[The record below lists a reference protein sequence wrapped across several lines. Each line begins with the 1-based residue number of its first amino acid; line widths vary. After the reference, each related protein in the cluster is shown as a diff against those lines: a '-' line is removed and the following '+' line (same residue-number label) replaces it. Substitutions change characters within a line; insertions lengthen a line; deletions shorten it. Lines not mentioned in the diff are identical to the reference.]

1 MHYRAWRVSFFSPR
15 SRFESARRVI
25 TEYPRPMSYSI
36 TIPDRDYF
44 DRNIPCQTACPIH
57 TECGRYVQA
66 IGISRDEEAYLLAR
80 APNPFAYVLGRI
92 CAHPCE
98 DKCRRGKIDEP
109 IAICALKR
117 YATDRHNLGMGHD
130 PARKALSTVP
140 KRDKRVAIV
149 GAGVCGLTCAH
160 DLALLGYTVEVF
172 ESAPVPGGM
181 LYLGIPQFRLPR
193 EIIKME
199 VDNILAMGVTLHT
212 RVTIGRDIS
221 FEFLR
226 KKFHA
231 LMLATG
237 LNKGR
242 ELNIPGAHLAGVYN
256 GIDFLINVN
265 LGFEIRLGKRV
276 VVVGGGNVA
285 IDVARAAVRL
295 VHEAADFGLS
305 SDTEEEK
312 SLQPA
317 LDAARLA
324 MRSGA
329 EKVNMVSLEARA
341 QMPAWKGEVEEAEH
355 EGIEVDNGWGPKE
368 IVGENGVVTG
378 LKVRRCISVFD
389 ENGRF
394 NPAFSDE
401 EKIIPCDSVI
411 LAIGQQAD
419 LSFLNNNDGVQVTP
433 RGILKID
440 DNLMT
445 TASGIFAGGDVAFGP
460 RILVEAVA
468 NGHKSARSIHLYL
481 SGKTEKSVRRRF
493 RILPNWKMPAR
504 YLSIPR
510 QKMPVL
516 AANRRIGIAE
526 VELGFDEEQGRA
538 EGTRCLQCQVNTI
551 FDGSKCILCA
561 GCVDVCPE
569 SCLRLI
575 DLTQVNGDERY
586 DSLIRGRYGVG
597 ASELKV
603 GQAGAIIKNEEK
615 CIRCGLCADR
625 CPTGAITMEA
635 LEQQEREVFD

>member
-1 MHYRAWRVSFFSPR
+1 
-15 SRFESARRVI
+15 
-25 TEYPRPMSYSI
+25 MSYSV
-36 TIPDRDYF
+36 TIPDREYF

-66 IGISRDEEAYLLAR
+66 IGISKDEEAYLLAR

-98 DKCRRGKIDEP
+98 DNCRRGKIDEP

-117 YATDRHNLGMGHD
+117 FATDRHNLGMGHD
-130 PARKALSTVP
+130 PGRKALPPVA
-140 KRDKRVAIV
+140 KRPQRVAVV

-212 RVTIGRDIS
+212 RVTIGRDIT
-221 FEFLR
+221 FDWLR
-226 KKFHA
+226 KNFDA
-231 LMLATG
+231 VLLATG

-265 LGFEIRLGKRV
+265 LGFEIELGKRV

-295 VHEAADFGLS
+295 VHEASEFGAPAES
-305 SDTEEEK
+305 EEEK

-324 MRSGA
+324 IRSGA
-329 EKVNMVSLEARA
+329 ETVHMVSLESRA

-355 EGIEVDNGWGPKE
+355 EGIDVDNGWGPKE
-368 IVGENGVVTG
+368 IVGENGIATG
-378 LKVRRCISVFD
+378 LRVRRCLTVFD
-389 ENGRF
+389 EKGRF

-401 EKIIPCDSVI
+401 ERIIPCDSVI

-419 LSFLNNNDGVQVTP
+419 LSYINSEDGVQVTP

-440 DNLMT
+440 DEMRT
-445 TASGIFAGGDVAFGP
+445 TAPGVFAGGDVAFGP

-468 NGHKSARSIHLYL
+468 NGHRSARSIHLYL
-481 SGKTEKSVRRRF
+481 SGTTEKSVRSRF
-493 RILPNWKMPAR
+493 RILPNWKMPSR
-504 YLSIPR
+504 FLTIPR

-516 AANRRIGIAE
+516 SANRRVGIAE

-538 EGTRCLQCQVNTI
+538 EGNRCLKCQVNTI

-569 SCLRLI
+569 NCLRLV
-575 DLTQVNGDERY
+575 DLTQVSGDDRY
-586 DSLIRGRYGVG
+586 DALIRNRYGVG
-597 ASELKV
+597 PSELKPR
-603 GQAGAIIKNEEK
+603 QAGAILKNEEK
-615 CIRCGLCADR
+615 CIRCGLCAER
-625 CPTGAITMEA
+625 CPTDAITMEA
-635 LEQQEREVFD
+635 LERHEREVFA

>member
-1 MHYRAWRVSFFSPR
+1 MR
-15 SRFESARRVI
+15 
-25 TEYPRPMSYSI
+25 YSV
-36 TIPDRDYF
+36 TVPDQEYF
-44 DRNIPCQTACPIH
+44 DKNIPCRAACPIH

-66 IGISRDEEAYLLAR
+66 IGISKDEEAYLLAR

-98 DKCRRGKIDEP
+98 DNCRRGKIDEP

-117 YATDRHNLGMGHD
+117 YATDRHNLGTGHD
-130 PARKALSTVP
+130 PARKKLPAAA
-140 KRDKRVAIV
+140 KRNKRIAIV

-221 FEFLR
+221 FADLR
-226 KKFHA
+226 SRFDA
-231 LMLATG
+231 VLLATG

-265 LGFEIRLGKRV
+265 LGFEIELGKRV

-295 VHEAADFGLS
+295 VHEGALEATG
-305 SDTEEEK
+305 E

-317 LDAARLA
+317 LDAARMA
-324 MRSGA
+324 MRAGA
-329 EKVNMVSLEARA
+329 EEVDMVSLESRA

-355 EGIEVDNGWGPKE
+355 EGILVDNGWGPKE

-378 LKVRRCISVFD
+378 LKVRRCLTVFD

-394 NPAFSDE
+394 NPAFSEE

-419 LSFLNNNDGVQVTP
+419 LSFLGSGDGVQVTP

-440 DNLMT
+440 ADLST
-445 TASGIFAGGDVAFGP
+445 TLPGVFAGGDVAFGP

-468 NGHKSARSIHLYL
+468 NGHRAARSIHIYL
-481 SGKTEKSVRRRF
+481 SGKTRKTVRSRF
-493 RILPNWKMPAR
+493 RIMPNWSMPR
-504 YLSIPR
+504 GFLTTSR

-526 VELGFDEEQGRA
+526 VELGFEEEQGRK
-538 EGTRCLQCQVNTI
+538 EGLRCLNCQVNTI

-569 SCLRLI
+569 SCLRLV
-575 DLTQVNGDERY
+575 DLAQVSGDERY
-586 DSLIRGRYGVG
+586 DALIQSRYGVP
-597 ASELKV
+597 AAELQA

-625 CPTGAITMEA
+625 CPTGAITMES
-635 LEQQEREVFD
+635 LEQQEREVFE

>member
-1 MHYRAWRVSFFSPR
+1 
-15 SRFESARRVI
+15 
-25 TEYPRPMSYSI
+25 
-36 TIPDRDYF
+36 
-44 DRNIPCQTACPIH
+44 
-57 TECGRYVQA
+57 VQA
-66 IGISRDEEAYLLAR
+66 IGISKDEEAYLLAR

-98 DKCRRGKIDEP
+98 DNCRRGKIDEP

-117 YATDRHNLGMGHD
+117 YATDRHNLGTGHD
-130 PARKALSTVP
+130 PARKKLAPAP
-140 KRDKRVAIV
+140 KRDKRIAIV

-221 FEFLR
+221 FADLR
-226 KKFHA
+226 SKFDSV
-231 LMLATG
+231 LLATG

-265 LGFEIRLGKRV
+265 LGFEIELGKRV

-295 VHEAADFGLS
+295 VQEGSMESAG
-305 SDTEEEK
+305 E

-324 MRSGA
+324 MRAGA
-329 EKVNMVSLEARA
+329 EEVDLVSLESRA
-341 QMPAWKGEVEEAEH
+341 QMPAWKGEVDEAQQ
-355 EGIEVDNGWGPKE
+355 EGIVVDNGWGPKE
-368 IVGENGVVTG
+368 IVGENGVVIG
-378 LKVRRCISVFD
+378 LKVRRCLTVFD

-394 NPAFSDE
+394 NPAFSEE

-419 LSFLNNNDGVQVTP
+419 LSFLGGDEGVQITP

-440 DNLMT
+440 EDLST
-445 TASGIFAGGDVAFGP
+445 TLPGVFAGGDVAFGP
-460 RILVEAVA
+460 RVLVEAVA
-468 NGHKSARSIHLYL
+468 NGHRAARSIHVYL
-481 SGKTEKSVRRRF
+481 SGKTKKTVRSRF
-493 RILPNWKMPAR
+493 RIMPNWSMPRAF
-504 YLSIPR
+504 LTTPR

-538 EGTRCLQCQVNTI
+538 EGLRCLNCQVNTI

-569 SCLRLI
+569 NCLRLV
-575 DLTQVNGDERY
+575 DLAQVSGDERY
-586 DSLIRGRYGVG
+586 DALIQNRYGVP
-597 ASELKV
+597 AAELQT
-603 GQAGAIIKNEEK
+603 GRAGAIIKNEEK

-625 CPTGAITMEA
+625 CPTGAITMES
-635 LEQQEREVFD
+635 LEQQEREVFE

>member
-1 MHYRAWRVSFFSPR
+1 
-15 SRFESARRVI
+15 
-25 TEYPRPMSYSI
+25 MSYAV
-36 TIPDRDYF
+36 TIPDREYF
-44 DRNIPCQTACPIH
+44 DKNIPCQNACPIH

-66 IGISRDEEAYLLAR
+66 IGITRDEEAYLLAR

-98 DKCRRGKIDEP
+98 DNCRRGKIDEP

-117 YATDRHNLGMGHD
+117 YATDRHNLGLGHD
-130 PARKALSTVP
+130 PARKALP
-140 KRDKRVAIV
+140 PAPRRDKRIAVV

-199 VDNILAMGVTLHT
+199 VDHILSMGVTLHT
-212 RVTIGRDIS
+212 RVTVGRDIT
-221 FEFLR
+221 FADLR
-226 KKFHA
+226 SKFDA
-231 LMLATG
+231 VLLATG

-242 ELNIPGAHLAGVYN
+242 ELSIPGAHLTGVYN

-265 LGFEIRLGKRV
+265 LGFEIELGKRV

-295 VHEAADFGLS
+295 VHEAADFPES
-305 SDTEEEK
+305 NEDK

-317 LDAARLA
+317 FDAARLA
-324 MRSGA
+324 MRAGA
-329 EKVNMVSLEARA
+329 EQVNMVSLESRK
-341 QMPAWKGEVEEAEH
+341 QMPAWKIEVDEAEH
-355 EGIEVDNGWGPKE
+355 EGIVLDNGWGPKE
-368 IVGENGVVTG
+368 IVGENGIVTG
-378 LKVRRCISVFD
+378 LKVRRCLSVFD

-394 NPAFSDE
+394 NPAFSEE

-419 LSFLNNNDGVQVTP
+419 LSYLDKEDGVQVTP
-433 RGILKID
+433 RGILQID
-440 DNLMT
+440 GDLNT
-445 TASGIFAGGDVAFGP
+445 TAPGVFAGGDVAFGP

-468 NGHKSARSIHLYL
+468 NGHRSARSIHLYL
-481 SGKTEKSVRRRF
+481 SGKTEKTVTSKF
-493 RILPNWKMPAR
+493 RIWPNWKMPQGF
-504 YLSIPR
+504 LSTPR
-510 QKMPVL
+510 QKMPML
-516 AANRRIGIAE
+516 AGNRRIGIAE

-538 EGTRCLQCQVNTI
+538 EGQRCLKCQVNTI

-569 SCLRLI
+569 NCLRLV
-575 DLTQVNGDERY
+575 DLVQVSGDARY
-586 DSLIRGRYGVG
+586 DALIRARYGV
-597 ASELKV
+597 AAEELPPR
-603 GQAGAIIKNEEK
+603 QAGAIIKNEEK

-625 CPTGAITMEA
+625 CPTGAITMES
-635 LEQQEREVFD
+635 LERQEREIFE

>member
-1 MHYRAWRVSFFSPR
+1 MRYK
-15 SRFESARRVI
+15 I
-25 TEYPRPMSYSI
+25 TV
-36 TIPDRDYF
+36 PDQEYF
-44 DRNIPCQTACPIH
+44 DKNIPCRTACPIH
-57 TECGRYVQA
+57 TECGRYVQS
-66 IGISRDEEAYLLAR
+66 IGISKDEEAYLLAR

-98 DKCRRGKIDEP
+98 DNCRRGKIDEP

-117 YATDRHNLGMGHD
+117 FATDRHNLGTGHD
-130 PARKALSTVP
+130 PVRKKLPPPA
-140 KRDKRVAIV
+140 KRNKKIAVI

-221 FEFLR
+221 FADLR
-226 KKFHA
+226 AKFDA
-231 LMLATG
+231 VLLSTG

-265 LGFEIRLGKRV
+265 LGFEIELGKRV

-295 VHEAADFGLS
+295 VHETADLDGAENEEAAM
-305 SDTEEEK
+305 
-312 SLQPA
+312 QPA
-317 LDAARLA
+317 LDAARMA

-329 EKVNMVSLEARA
+329 DEVDLVSLESRI
-341 QMPAWKGEVEEAEH
+341 QMPAWKGEVDEAEH
-355 EGIEVDNGWGPKE
+355 EGIVVDNGWGPKE
-368 IVGENGVVTG
+368 IVGENGKVTG
-378 LKVRRCISVFD
+378 LKVRRCLTVFD

-419 LSFLNNNDGVQVTP
+419 LSFLTGAEDVQVTP

-440 DNLMT
+440 ENLMT
-445 TASGIFAGGDVAFGP
+445 TAPGVFAGGDVAFGP

-468 NGHKSARSIHLYL
+468 NGHKAARSIHVHL
-481 SGKTEKSVRRRF
+481 SGTTRKTVLSRF
-493 RILPNWKMPAR
+493 RNMTNWEMPR
-504 YLSIPR
+504 GFLTTPR
-510 QKMPVL
+510 QTMPVL

-538 EGTRCLQCQVNTI
+538 EGLRCLKCQVNTI
-551 FDGSKCILCA
+551 FDGAKCILCA

-569 SCLRLI
+569 SCLRLV
-575 DLTQVNGDERY
+575 DLAQVQGDDRY
-586 DSLIRGRYGVG
+586 DTLIQKRYGVG
-597 ASELKV
+597 AEQLQA

-615 CIRCGLCADR
+615 CIRCGLCAAR
-625 CPTGAITMEA
+625 CPTGAITMES
-635 LEQQEREVFD
+635 LEQQEREVFE

>member
-1 MHYRAWRVSFFSPR
+1 
-15 SRFESARRVI
+15 
-25 TEYPRPMSYSI
+25 MSYSV
-36 TIPDRDYF
+36 TVPDREYF
-44 DRNIPCQTACPIH
+44 NRNIPCRAACPIH

-66 IGISRDEEAYLLAR
+66 IGISEDEQAYLLAR

-98 DKCRRGKIDEP
+98 DNCRRGKIDEP

-117 YATDRHNLGMGHD
+117 YATDRHNLGAGHD
-130 PARKALSTVP
+130 PARKKLPPAA
-140 KRDKRVAIV
+140 KRGKRIAIV

-160 DLALLGYTVEVF
+160 DLALLGYTIDVYEA
-172 ESAPVPGGM
+172 APVPGGM

-212 RVTIGRDIS
+212 RVTLGRDIS
-221 FEFLR
+221 FADLR
-226 KKFHA
+226 SKSDA
-231 LMLATG
+231 VLLATG

-242 ELNIPGAHLAGVYN
+242 DLNIPGAHLRGVYN

-265 LGFEIRLGKRV
+265 LGFEIELGKRI

-295 VHEAADFGLS
+295 VQESADLS
-305 SDTEEEK
+305 PVDDESK

-324 MRSGA
+324 MRAGA
-329 EKVNMVSLEARA
+329 EHVDMVSLESRA
-341 QMPAWKGEVEEAEH
+341 QMPAWKSEVDEAVQ
-355 EGIEVDNGWGPKE
+355 EGITVDNGWGPKE

-378 LKVRRCISVFD
+378 LKVRRCLTVFD

-419 LSFLNNNDGVQVTP
+419 LSFLSGEEGVHLTP
-433 RGILKID
+433 RGVLNVD
-440 DNLMT
+440 ENLMT
-445 TASGIFAGGDVAFGP
+445 TSPGVFAGGDVAFGP
-460 RILVEAVA
+460 RVLVEAVA
-468 NGHKSARSIHLYL
+468 NGHRAARSIHVYL
-481 SGKTEKSVRRRF
+481 SGKTSKTVLSRF
-493 RILPNWKMPAR
+493 RIMPNWKMPHG
-504 YLSIPR
+504 YLSTPR
-510 QKMPVL
+510 QRMPVL
-516 AANRRIGIAE
+516 AGNRRIGIAE
-526 VELGFDEEQGRA
+526 VELGFGEQQGRA
-538 EGTRCLQCQVNTI
+538 EGLRCLKCQVNTI

-569 SCLRLI
+569 NCLRLV
-575 DLTQVNGDERY
+575 DLAQVKGDERY
-586 DSLIRGRYGVG
+586 EALIQKRYGLP
-597 ASELKV
+597 AAELKA

-635 LEQQEREVFD
+635 LEQQEREVFE

>member
-1 MHYRAWRVSFFSPR
+1 
-15 SRFESARRVI
+15 
-25 TEYPRPMSYSI
+25 MSYTV
-36 TIPDRDYF
+36 TIPDQEYF
-44 DRNIPCQTACPIH
+44 GKNIPCQTACPIH

-66 IGISRDEEAYLLAR
+66 VGVSKDEEAYLLAR

-98 DKCRRGKIDEP
+98 DNCRRGKIDEP
-109 IAICALKR
+109 VAICALKR
-117 YATDRHNLGMGHD
+117 YVTERHNLGVGHD
-130 PARKALSTVP
+130 PARKALPPAS
-140 KRDKRVAIV
+140 RRNKRVAIV

-160 DLALLGYTVEVF
+160 DLALLGYTVDVF

-181 LYLGIPQFRLPR
+181 LFLGIPHFRLPR

-199 VDNILAMGVTLHT
+199 VDNILSLGVTLHT

-221 FEFLR
+221 FSELR
-226 KKFHA
+226 SKFDA
-231 LMLATG
+231 VLLATG

-242 ELNIPGAHLAGVYN
+242 ELSIPGAHLAGVYN
-256 GIDFLINVN
+256 GIDFLVNVN
-265 LGFEIRLGKRV
+265 LGFEIDLGKRV

-285 IDVARAAVRL
+285 IDVARSAVRL
-295 VHEAADFGLS
+295 VQEAVDFATP
-305 SDTEEEK
+305 DQEENGM
-312 SLQPA
+312 QPA
-317 LDAARLA
+317 FDAARMAL
-324 MRSGA
+324 RSGA
-329 EKVNMVSLEARA
+329 EQVHMVSLESRA

-355 EGIEVDNGWGPKE
+355 EGIEINNGWGPKE
-368 IVGENGVVTG
+368 VVGEDGIARG
-378 LKVRRCISVFD
+378 LKVRRCVSVFD

-419 LSFLNNNDGVQVTP
+419 LSYLNPDDGVQATP

-440 DNLMT
+440 ENLST
-445 TASGIFAGGDVAFGP
+445 TAPGVFAGGDVAFGP

-468 NGHKSARSIHLYL
+468 NGHRSARSIHLYL
-481 SGKTEKSVRRRF
+481 SGKTEKTELRRF
-493 RILPNWKMPAR
+493 RILPNWKMPQGFLTIA
-504 YLSIPR
+504 R

-538 EGTRCLQCQVNTI
+538 EGRRCLNCQVNTI

-561 GCVDVCPE
+561 GCVDICPE
-569 SCLRLI
+569 SCLRLV
-575 DLTQVNGDERY
+575 DLAQVTGDERY
-586 DSLIRGRYGVG
+586 DALIQKRYGVS
-597 ASELKV
+597 AAELKA

-625 CPTGAITMEA
+625 CPTQAITMEA
-635 LEQQEREVFD
+635 LERQEREVFE

>member
-1 MHYRAWRVSFFSPR
+1 
-15 SRFESARRVI
+15 
-25 TEYPRPMSYSI
+25 MSYSI
-36 TIPDRDYF
+36 KIPDREYF
-44 DRNIPCQTACPIH
+44 DKNIPCQSACPIH

-66 IGISRDEEAYLLAR
+66 IGISKDEEAYMLAR

-98 DKCRRGKIDEP
+98 DNCRRGKIDEP
-109 IAICALKR
+109 VAICALKR
-117 YATDRHNLGMGHD
+117 YATDRHNLGLGHD
-130 PARKALSTVP
+130 PVRKALPPAP
-140 KRDKRVAIV
+140 KRNKRVAVV

-212 RVTIGRDIS
+212 RVTVGRDIT
-221 FEFLR
+221 FTELR
-226 KKFHA
+226 SKFDA
-231 LMLATG
+231 VLLSTG

-265 LGFEIRLGKRV
+265 LGYEIKLGKRV

-295 VHEAADFGLS
+295 VQESVEPTPL
-305 SDTEEEK
+305 TEQEK
-312 SLQPA
+312 SLQSA
-317 LDAARLA
+317 IDAARLA

-329 EKVNMVSLEARA
+329 EQVNMVSLESRA

-355 EGIEVDNGWGPKE
+355 EGIVVDNGWGPRE

-378 LKVRRCISVFD
+378 LKVRRCLTVFD
-389 ENGRF
+389 ESGRF

-401 EKIIPCDSVI
+401 EKIIPCDSVV

-419 LSFLNNNDGVQVTP
+419 LSYINGEDGVQVTP

-440 DNLMT
+440 ENLST
-445 TASGIFAGGDVAFGP
+445 TAPGVFAGGDVAFGP

-481 SGKTEKSVRRRF
+481 SGKTEKTVRSRF
-493 RILPNWKMPAR
+493 RILPNWKMPKNF
-504 YLSIPR
+504 LTTPR

-516 AANRRIGIAE
+516 ATNRRIGIAE

-538 EGTRCLQCQVNTI
+538 EGLRCLNCQVNTI

-569 SCLRLI
+569 SCLRLV
-575 DLTQVNGDERY
+575 DLVQVSGDERY
-586 DSLIRGRYGVG
+586 NALITQRYGVS
-597 ASELKV
+597 AAELKA

-635 LEQQEREVFD
+635 LERQEREVFE

>member
-1 MHYRAWRVSFFSPR
+1 
-15 SRFESARRVI
+15 
-25 TEYPRPMSYSI
+25 MSYSV
-36 TIPDRDYF
+36 TIPDREYF
-44 DRNIPCQTACPIH
+44 ERNIPCQTACPIH

-66 IGISRDEEAYLLAR
+66 IGISKDEEAYLLAR

-98 DKCRRGKIDEP
+98 DNCRRGKIDEP

-130 PARKALSTVP
+130 PARKALAQVP
-140 KRDKRVAIV
+140 KRNKRIAIV

-199 VDNILAMGVTLHT
+199 VDNILAMGVKLHT

-221 FEFLR
+221 FDSLR
-226 KKFHA
+226 KKFDA
-231 LMLATG
+231 VLLATG

-329 EKVNMVSLEARA
+329 EKVDMVSLESRA
-341 QMPAWKGEVEEAEH
+341 QMPAWKVEVDEAEH

-368 IVGENGVVTG
+368 IVGENGIVTG
-378 LKVRRCISVFD
+378 LKVRRCVSVFD

-419 LSFLNNNDGVQVTP
+419 LSYLNNGDGVQVTP
-433 RGILKID
+433 RGIVKID
-440 DNLMT
+440 ENLMT
-445 TASGIFAGGDVAFGP
+445 TSPGVFAGGDVAFGP

-481 SGKTEKSVRRRF
+481 TGKTEKNVRSRF
-493 RILPNWKMPAR
+493 RILPNWKMPTR
-504 YLSIPR
+504 YLSIAR
-510 QKMPVL
+510 QKMPML
-516 AANRRIGIAE
+516 ATNRRIGIAE

-569 SCLRLI
+569 HCLRLV
-575 DLTQVNGDERY
+575 DLAQVIGDDRY
-586 DSLIRGRYGVG
+586 DALIRNRYGIG
-597 ASELKV
+597 AAELKC
-603 GQAGAIIKNEEK
+603 GHAGAIIKNEEK

-635 LEQQEREVFD
+635 LERHEREVFE

>member
-1 MHYRAWRVSFFSPR
+1 
-15 SRFESARRVI
+15 
-25 TEYPRPMSYSI
+25 MSYSV
-36 TIPDRDYF
+36 TIPDREYF

-66 IGISRDEEAYLLAR
+66 IGISKDEEAYLLAR

-98 DKCRRGKIDEP
+98 DNCRRGKIDEP

-117 YATDRHNLGMGHD
+117 FATDRHNLGMGHD
-130 PARKALSTVP
+130 PGRKALPPVA
-140 KRDKRVAIV
+140 KRPQRVAVV

-212 RVTIGRDIS
+212 RVTIGRDIT
-221 FEFLR
+221 FDWLR
-226 KKFHA
+226 KNFDA
-231 LMLATG
+231 VLLATG

-242 ELNIPGAHLAGVYN
+242 ELNIPGAHLAGVFN

-265 LGFEIRLGKRV
+265 LGFEIELGKRV

-295 VHEAADFGLS
+295 VHEASEFGAPAES
-305 SDTEEEK
+305 EEEK

-324 MRSGA
+324 IRSGA
-329 EKVNMVSLEARA
+329 ETVHMVSLESRA

-355 EGIEVDNGWGPKE
+355 EGIDVDNGWGPKE
-368 IVGENGVVTG
+368 IVGENGIATG
-378 LKVRRCISVFD
+378 LRIRRCLTVFD
-389 ENGRF
+389 EKGRF

-401 EKIIPCDSVI
+401 ERIIPCDSVI

-419 LSFLNNNDGVQVTP
+419 LSYINSEDGVQVTP

-440 DNLMT
+440 DEMRT
-445 TASGIFAGGDVAFGP
+445 TAPGVFAGGDVAFGP

-468 NGHKSARSIHLYL
+468 NGHRSARSIHLYL
-481 SGKTEKSVRRRF
+481 SGTTEKSVRSRF
-493 RILPNWKMPAR
+493 RILPNWKMPSR
-504 YLSIPR
+504 FLTIPR

-516 AANRRIGIAE
+516 SANRRVGIAE

-538 EGTRCLQCQVNTI
+538 EGNRCLKCQVNTI

-569 SCLRLI
+569 NCLRLV
-575 DLTQVNGDERY
+575 DLTQVSGDDRY
-586 DSLIRGRYGVG
+586 DALIRNRYGVG
-597 ASELKV
+597 PSELKPR
-603 GQAGAIIKNEEK
+603 QAGAILKNEEK
-615 CIRCGLCADR
+615 CIRCGLCAER
-625 CPTGAITMEA
+625 CPTDAITMEA
-635 LEQQEREVFD
+635 LERHEREVFA

>member
-1 MHYRAWRVSFFSPR
+1 
-15 SRFESARRVI
+15 
-25 TEYPRPMSYSI
+25 MSYSV
-36 TIPDRDYF
+36 TIPDQEYF
-44 DRNIPCQTACPIH
+44 SRNIPCQTACPIH

-66 IGISRDEEAYLLAR
+66 IGISKDEEAYLLAR

-98 DKCRRGKIDEP
+98 DNCRRGKIDEP
-109 IAICALKR
+109 VAICALKR
-117 YATDRHNLGMGHD
+117 YATERHNLGMGHD
-130 PARKALSTVP
+130 PARKALP
-140 KRDKRVAIV
+140 PAPRRDKRVAIV

-160 DLALLGYTVEVF
+160 DLALLGYSVDVY

-181 LYLGIPQFRLPR
+181 LFLGIPHFRLPR

-199 VDNILAMGVTLHT
+199 VDNILSLGVTLHT

-221 FEFLR
+221 FSELR
-226 KKFHA
+226 SKFDA
-231 LMLATG
+231 VLLATG

-242 ELNIPGAHLAGVYN
+242 ELSIPGAHLAGVYN
-256 GIDFLINVN
+256 GIDFLVNVN
-265 LGFEIRLGKRV
+265 LGYEIELGKRV

-285 IDVARAAVRL
+285 IDVARSAVRL
-295 VHEAADFGLS
+295 VHEAVEFGS
-305 SDTEEEK
+305 PAHEDNGM
-312 SLQPA
+312 QPA
-317 LDAARLA
+317 FDAARMAL
-324 MRSGA
+324 RSGA
-329 EKVNMVSLEARA
+329 EQVHMVSLESRA

-355 EGIEVDNGWGPKE
+355 EGIEIGNGWGPKE
-368 IVGENGVVTG
+368 VVGENGVACG

-419 LSFLNNNDGVQVTP
+419 LSYIDAEDGVQVTP

-440 DNLMT
+440 ENLST
-445 TASGIFAGGDVAFGP
+445 TVPGVFAGGDVAFGP

-468 NGHKSARSIHLYL
+468 NGHRSARSIHLYL
-481 SGKTEKSVRRRF
+481 SGKTEKTELRRF
-493 RILPNWKMPAR
+493 RILPNWKMPHGF
-504 YLSIPR
+504 LTIPR

-538 EGTRCLQCQVNTI
+538 EGRRCLNCQVNTI

-569 SCLRLI
+569 SCLRLV
-575 DLTQVNGDERY
+575 DLVQVSGDERY
-586 DSLIRGRYGVG
+586 DALIQGRYGVP
-597 ASELKV
+597 AAELRA

-625 CPTGAITMEA
+625 CPTQAITMEA
-635 LEQQEREVFD
+635 LERQQREVFE